1 MKNISYIVD
10 CLLLHD
16 SKKDILKRRYLEE
29 VRYYINKSRQVEII
43 YITLSL
49 FITIGSITLPAM
61 LSIQQLQYSADEEL
75 NQKYRDIIYWIT
87 WCLSLIISIFNG
99 IIQLFSLHKQY
110 ISYNNTKE
118 KMLAEGWQYFQLSG
132 EYYNTTHEES
142 FNEFCEEIEEIKKN
156 QVDKELHFLNP
167 QSTVKRKKKN
177 NKLDPEKELLL
188 SDNTNNK
195 KNVNIL

>member
-1 MKNISYIVD
+1 MKNISYVVD
-10 CLLLHD
+10 CLVLED
-16 SKKDILKRRYLEE
+16 NKREIIKKRYLEE
-29 VRYYINKSRQVEII
+29 VRYYTHKSRQIEII

-49 FITIGSITLPAM
+49 FITIGSITLPAL
-61 LSIQQLQYSADEEL
+61 LSIQQLQYSSDEET
-75 NQKYRDIIYWIT
+75 NQKYRDMIYWIT

-132 EYYNTTHEES
+132 EYYNTSHEDS

-167 QSTVKRKKKN
+167 QSTVRRKKKN
-177 NKLDPEKELLL
+177 KKLDEEKELLL